1 MAAKQLAFEADGS
14 PLHLPDKI
22 PATMHTLF
30 VGINPAVRSAQVG
43 HYYAHPTNM
52 FWRLISSSGLTPNPV
67 QARDDDLLVEHGFG
81 FTDVAKR
88 PTANAGQLET
98 AEFHAARQ
106 RLTDLVQARQPKTI
120 VFVSKRSARAF
131 LEKGPAEPVTYGAQP
146 EKFYGATVWFLPSTS
161 GQSNGDSPYTE
172 KLAEFQ
178 ALAAHVATYY
188 KWGRRPSQSIL
199 SQASQALEKVRQFVK
214 RPSAPAS

>member
-1 MAAKQLAFEADGS
+1 MAGKQLAFEVEGAS
-14 PLHLPDKI
+14 LHLPDKI
-22 PATMHTLF
+22 PASMHTLF

-52 FWRLISSSGLTPNPV
+52 FWRLITGSGLTPNPV
-67 QARDDDLLVEHGFG
+67 QARDDDVLVEHGFG

-88 PTANAGQLET
+88 PTANAGELET
-98 AEFHAARQ
+98 AEFQAARQ
-106 RLTDLVQARQPKTI
+106 RLTEIVQGKNPKTI
-120 VFVSKRSARAF
+120 VFISKRSARAF
-131 LEKGPAEPVTYGAQP
+131 LEKGPAEPITYGAQA

-161 GQSNGDSPYTE
+161 GQSNGDSSYEE
-172 KLAEFQ
+172 KLVEFQ

-214 RPSAPAS
+214 RPLAPTS